1 MVNVFVLFKTYN
13 NIKDIYI
20 HIQNEYLVEKN
31 IRHLKILIYLTKRI
45 IYIYIYI
52 HFLNKTMFY
61 FYIS

>member
-31 IRHLKILIYLTKRI
+31 IRHLKILIYPYK
-45 IYIYIYI
+45 
-52 HFLNKTMFY
+52 KG
-61 FYIS
+61 